1 MRIPASILRASIIF
15 YGLIL
20 FTGQTPAADNPES
33 AAMAAIRAEAIGAHV
48 KFLADDLLEGRG
60 TGTRGYELA
69 AKYVAAQFEAM
80 GLEPAGINHTFFQP
94 IRFRSVVVVPAQT
107 SLRFIRNGNEETL
120 TYGQDYY
127 AMGDFGEPES
137 SLSGQVV
144 YVGQGVTAPD
154 FGIDDYARIDVR
166 GKVVAFLPGAPER
179 LPSAERAH
187 FGNAR
192 TKRENAAARGAIGA
206 IVLWDAGSEK
216 VSPYTARL
224 RQSSLPAM
232 SWLDQNGSPNGGRN
246 GVRPVAV
253 LSETGT
259 RKLFGGTL
267 APEKPIGLEVSLSM
281 HTTSSHTEVTSPNV
295 MGMVR
300 GSDPRLREEYVVYTA
315 HLDHLG
321 IEEPV
326 NGDRIYNGATDNAG
340 GDAALIEIARAFT
353 RLRERPRR
361 SVIFVALTGEEKGL
375 LGSDYFAEYP
385 TVPRAKIVANVNM
398 DGVNL
403 LFDFRNIVDIGGD
416 HSSLG
421 GVFKRAAEKMD
432 VDVVPDPVPE
442 QQFFVRSDQY
452 SFVRRGIPALFPR
465 TGTKAVNPQIDGA
478 KMEADRFRFRYHLPS
493 DDLNHPLD
501 FEAGAKTA
509 RFNFLLGYI
518 IAQDDQ
524 RPHWN
529 DGDFF
534 GKTFGG
540 NR

>member
-1 MRIPASILRASIIF
+1 MRIPTTILKASGIF
-15 YGLIL
+15 CGLIL
-20 FTGQTPAADNPES
+20 LTGRTPAADNIET
-33 AAMAAIRAEAIGAHV
+33 AAMLTIRAEAIGAHV

-60 TGTRGYELA
+60 TGTRGHELA
-69 AKYVAAQFEAM
+69 SNYVAAQFEAM
-80 GLEPAGINHTFFQP
+80 GLEPAGTNHTFFQP
-94 IRFRSVVVVPAQT
+94 IRFRSVAVVPAKT
-107 SLRFIRNGNEETL
+107 SLGLVRNGNEDTL
-120 TYGQDYY
+120 TYGLDYY
-127 AMGDFGEPES
+127 AMGDFSDPAS
-137 SLSGQVV
+137 SLSGHVV
-144 YVGQGVTAPD
+144 YAGYGVTAPD
-154 FGIDDYARIDVR
+154 FGIDDYAGIDVR
-166 GKVVAFLPGAPER
+166 GKIVAFLPGAPSR

-187 FGNAR
+187 FGNAG
-192 TKRENAAARGAIGA
+192 TKRDNASARGAIG
-206 IVLWDAGSEK
+206 VVLLWDAAGEK
-216 VSPYTARL
+216 VTPYSALL

-232 SWLDQNGSPNGGRN
+232 SWLDHNGVPNRARN
-246 GVRPVAV
+246 GVRPLAV
-253 LSETGT
+253 LSESGT

-267 APEKPIGLEVSLSM
+267 APEKPTALEIFLTI
-281 HTTSSHTEVTSPNV
+281 HTTSSHSEVTSPNV
-295 MGMVR
+295 LAMVR
-300 GSDPRLREEYVVYTA
+300 GSDLRLRDEYVIYTA

-321 IEEPV
+321 IGEPV

-353 RLRERPRR
+353 RLGERPRR
-361 SVIFVALTGEEKGL
+361 SVIFIAVTGEEKGL

-385 TVPRAKIVANVNM
+385 TVPRSQIVANVNM

-403 LFDFRNIVDIGGD
+403 LFDFRNIVDIGGN

-421 GVFKRAAEKMD
+421 EVFRKAGAKMD
-432 VDVVPDPVPE
+432 VDVVSDPAPE

-493 DDLNHPLD
+493 DDLNQPLD

-509 RFNFLLGYI
+509 KFDFLLGYL
-518 IAQDDQ
+518 IAQDDA
-524 RPHWN
+524 RPRWN

-534 GKTFGG
+534 GKTFSA